1 MNFSAVM
8 REPSAFCAHITGKTN
23 NNKRTVLQFMRISL
37 LITVI
42 TFMSVQLLLALPA
55 KGQNMYTD
63 QVKVNLK
70 YQSLEEAI
78 RQIEQ
83 QTSFIFFYRKSSLT
97 NLQILNLPYASR
109 TVEQTLTELLK
120 NTFLTFRQADNHIF
134 LEKSRED
141 TAYKVSGRVL
151 SIEHK
156 PVEMATITLKNASNL
171 KDVQII
177 SADTTGNFK
186 LTVAEKGNYLLVIS
200 AVGMDSLIVG
210 LELSDLKLIR
220 LPDITLHP
228 FSHRLKEV
236 SVVGQKPL
244 IEQKIDRT
252 ILNVN
257 SLITNSGA
265 SALEVLEKSP
275 GVLVDANGNISFKG
289 KSGVLV
295 LINDKPTYLSGN
307 NLIAYLKSLPAS
319 TLDQI
324 ELMDN
329 PPAKY
334 DAAGDAG
341 VINIKTRKSKAA
353 GFNGS
358 VSANYGQ
365 AHYGQTNESLDLN
378 YRTGKFNFFAN
389 ASYGI
394 NRGFRRLDLNRN
406 YFDAG
411 GSAISAFNQ
420 TQFIKSKTVYSNL
433 KLGADF
439 FLSQKTT
446 WGVVFLGSLSPGW
459 VSNPSTNLIYNG
471 NAGLDSVVTADNHIK
486 SHFNNGGIN
495 FNYSHQFDKTGKAIS
510 FDLDYLSYSASRDEQ
525 FFNQTRKPDNT
536 LTTTQALTDYS
547 PTAIQIYSAKT
558 DFTQPIGAD
567 ARIDA
572 GLKTSYVSTDNK
584 ANYFNLSNGVST
596 VNYNFSNQFLYNENI
611 NAGYLNFNKVFKR
624 FEIQVGLR
632 MENTNAS
639 GHQLGNL
646 QHADS
651 SFTRHYTDIF
661 PTAYISYKLDTSGN
675 HLLVASFGRRI
686 GRPYYQD
693 LNPFVQPSDKFT
705 YSSGNPFLRPQYT
718 TNYKLAY
725 SYKSIFTI
733 GLYYNHVSDY
743 RAEVIRQE
751 GNIFIDGTGN
761 IGSASFLGI
770 AANLSL
776 KPKPWWFLNLYAHF
790 FRNEFKGQL
799 FNTYL
804 DQSSTYPEFNL
815 TNQFTFTHDWSA
827 EISGFYVGNHAEGQ
841 AILYVKGQLNA
852 GLQKKILR
860 KNLSVRFSVRDL
872 LKTYTSDGIN
882 TNILNA
888 TSTFRNRF
896 NSQSFMLGLTYNFGT
911 AVNKRKRE
919 TGSAETEQSRVKN

>member
-1 MNFSAVM
+1 MNFSAIM
-8 REPSAFCAHITGKTN
+8 REPLAFCAHVTGITN
-23 NNKRTVLQFMRISL
+23 NNKRRVLQFMRLGL

-42 TFMSVQLLLALPA
+42 TFTSVQLLLAFPA

-70 YQSLEEAI
+70 NQSLEEAI
-78 RQIEQ
+78 HQIEQ

-97 NLQILNLPYASR
+97 NLQILNLPSASR

-120 NTFLTFRQADNHIF
+120 NTFLTFRQVDNHIF
-134 LEKSRED
+134 LERSRED
-141 TAYKVSGRVL
+141 TSYEVSGRVL
-151 SIEHK
+151 SSEHK
-156 PVEMATITLKNASNL
+156 PVEMATITLKNGSNH
-171 KDVQII
+171 KDVQVTF
-177 SADTTGNFK
+177 ADTLGNFK
-186 LTVAEKGNYLLVIS
+186 LTIAKKGNYVLVIS
-200 AVGMDSLIVG
+200 AVGMDSLTVG
-210 LELSDLKLIR
+210 LTLGDLKMMR
-220 LPDITLHP
+220 LPDITLSP
-228 FSHRLKEV
+228 LSHRLKEV

-265 SALEVLEKSP
+265 NALEVLEKSP
-275 GVLVDANGNISFKG
+275 GVLVDASGNISFKG

-295 LINDKPTYLSGN
+295 LINDKPTYLSGSS
-307 NLIAYLKSLPAS
+307 LTAYLKSLPAS

-341 VINIKTRKSKAA
+341 VINIKTKKSKAA

-358 VSANYGQ
+358 VATNYGQ
-365 AHYGQTNESLDLN
+365 AHYGQTNQSLDLN
-378 YRTGKFNFFAN
+378 YGSSKFNLFAN
-389 ASYGI
+389 ASYGN
-394 NRGFRRLDLNRN
+394 NRGFRRLDLTRN
-406 YFDAG
+406 NFDAG
-411 GSAISAFNQ
+411 RSAISAFNQ

-433 KLGADF
+433 KLGADY

-446 WGVVFLGSLSPGW
+446 WGVVFLGSLSPSW
-459 VSNPSTNLIYNG
+459 VDNPSTNLIYNG
-471 NAGLDSVVTADNHIK
+471 QAGLDSVVTADNHSK

-495 FNYSHQFDKTGKAIS
+495 LNYSHQFDKTGKALT
-510 FDLDYLSYSASRDEQ
+510 FDLDYLSYSAVRDEQ
-525 FFNQTRKPDNT
+525 FFNQTRRPDNT
-536 LTTTQALTDYS
+536 LTTTQSLTDHS

-558 DFTQPIGAD
+558 DFTQPLGAD

-572 GLKTSYVSTDNK
+572 GLKSSYVSTDNT
-584 ANYFNLSNGVST
+584 ANYFDLSNGVST
-596 VNYNFSNQFLYNENI
+596 VNYDFSNQFLYNENI
-611 NAGYLNFNKVFKR
+611 NAGYLNFNKAFKR
-624 FEIQVGLR
+624 LEIQGGLR
-632 MENTNAS
+632 MENTNAR
-639 GHQLGNL
+639 GHQLGNV

-651 SFTRHYTDIF
+651 SFSRHYTDLF
-661 PTAYISYKLDTSGN
+661 PTAYLSYKLDTSGN
-675 HLLVASFGRRI
+675 HLLVASYGRRI

-725 SYKSIFTI
+725 SYKSILTI
-733 GLYYNHVSDY
+733 GLYYNYISDY
-743 RAEVIRQE
+743 RTEVVRQE

-761 IGSASFLGI
+761 IGTASFLGI
-770 AANLSL
+770 ASNLSL
-776 KPKPWWFLNLYAHF
+776 KLKTWWFLNLYAHV

-815 TNQFTFTHDWSA
+815 TNQFTLLKDWSA
-827 EISGFYVGNHAEGQ
+827 EISGFYVGKHAEGQ
-841 AILYVKGQLNA
+841 AIVNVKGQLNA

-860 KNLSVRFSVRDL
+860 KNLSIKFSVRDI
-872 LKTYTSDGIN
+872 LKTYTSDGIT
-882 TNILNA
+882 TNISHT